1 MFKPDLEKA
10 EEPDQI
16 ANFYWIIEKS
26 REFQKNIS
34 VQFSSV
40 QSFSHV
46 WLFVTPWTAAR
57 WASLFN

>member
-1 MFKPDLEKA
+1 MNFQMFKPDLEKA

-40 QSFSHV
+40 VQSWSGN
-46 WLFVTPWTAAR
+46 
-57 WASLFN
+57 SL

>member
-34 VQFSSV
+34 VQFSSLQPLNRV
-40 QSFSHV
+40 R
-46 WLFVTPWTAAR
+46 LFATP
-57 WASLFN
+57 